1 MKLINILL
9 VVFAFCFSS
18 SVFAQKNLPNVNV
31 KDLKG
36 KTINI
41 QDFAKNG
48 KITVISFW
56 ATWCSPCKR
65 ELDAIAEIYPDWQEN
80 YNAEVVAVTIDNARA
95 MAKVPGMVETKQWD
109 YLILSDV
116 NQDLQRALNFQS
128 VPQTFLLNQE
138 GNIVYT
144 HTGYVSGDEYELE
157 DKIKALA
164 GK

>member
-116 NQDLQRALNFQS
+116 NQDLQRALSFQS